1 VDSVGNGYGWHDDC
15 PAVSRSTEAREDD
28 DVSTPGEGYGQ
39 QYPPGQGQQY
49 GEPAYGGSGPNPP
62 GWGDPAQ
69 PTKPR
74 NGMGVAAL
82 VFGIL
87 ALLTCWWLPVV
98 GGILG
103 IVAIILGVI
112 GRGRA
117 KRMEATNKGMATTGL
132 VLGILTLIVNIILS
146 VALFLFGVA
155 FLNLGGGASIQ
166 QFQQCLSNATNQP
179 NPAAVQQAAEQCSQQ
194 FGQQLP
200 GGATQPGEPEG
211 G

>member
-1 VDSVGNGYGWHDDC
+1 MTARPSAG
-15 PAVSRSTEAREDD
+15 ATRAREDD

-62 GWGDPAQ
+62 GWGDPAT

-74 NGMGVAAL
+74 NGAGTAAL

-87 ALLTCWWLPVV
+87 AVLSVLIGWIPFVGLITVLLALIAV
-98 GGILG
+98 ILG
-103 IVAIILGVI
+103 AV
-112 GRGRA
+112 GRGRV
-117 KRMEATNKGMATTGL
+117 KRMQATNGGAAMTGL
-132 VLGILTLIVNIILS
+132 VLGMIMLILGVIAQILLIFF
-146 VALFLFGVA
+146 AVA
-155 FLNLGGGASIQ
+155 FLNFGGGASIQ
-166 QFQQCLSNATNQP
+166 QFQQCLSNAGNQP

>member
-1 VDSVGNGYGWHDDC
+1 M
-15 PAVSRSTEAREDD
+15 
-28 DVSTPGEGYGQ
+28 STPGDGYGQ
-39 QYPPGQGQQY
+39 QGYGQQGGYGQQPY
-49 GEPAYGGSGPNPP
+49 GEPGYGAQGGQTP
-62 GWGDPAQ
+62 GWGQPAA

-74 NGMGVAAL
+74 NGMGIAAL

-103 IVAIILGVI
+103 IVAIVLGVV

-117 KRMEATNKGMATTGL
+117 KRLEANNKGVATTGL
-132 VLGILTLIVNIILS
+132 VLGVISLIINIVLS
-146 VALFLFGVA
+146 VALFFLGFA
-155 FLNLGGGASIQ
+155 FLNFGGGQSVQ
-166 QFQQCLSNATNQP
+166 QFQDCLSNASNQP
-179 NPAAVQQAAEQCSQQ
+179 SPAAVQQAAEQCGQQ

-200 GGATQPGEPEG
+200 GGQPEG

>member
-1 VDSVGNGYGWHDDC
+1 MTARPSVG
-15 PAVSRSTEAREDD
+15 ATRAREDD

-69 PTKPR
+69 PAKPR
-74 NGMGVAAL
+74 NGMGTAAL

-87 ALLTCWWLPVV
+87 ALLLCWLPAV
-98 GGILG
+98 GLLLG
-103 IVAIILGVI
+103 VVAIIFGVV
-112 GRGRA
+112 GRGRV
-117 KRMEATNKGMATTGL
+117 KRMAATNRGAATTGL
-132 VLGILTLIVNIILS
+132 VLGVLTLVVNLIIS
-146 VALFLFGVA
+146 VLFFLGLA
-155 FLNLGGGASIQ
+155 TFLNFGGGASIQ
-166 QFQQCLSNATNQP
+166 QFQQCLSNAGNAP
-179 NPAAVQQAAEQCSQQ
+179 NPAAVQQAADQCAQQ